1 MKGLEWGEFYN
12 KYKNEDLNPI
22 EIEKQ
27 ISEMMKNDE
36 IQNRK

>member
-1 MKGLEWGEFYN
+1 MGGILN
-12 KYKNEDLNPI
+12 KYKDKDLNPI